1 MELQPEDRI
10 PERVLVICAH
20 PDDIEFGVA
29 GSVAKWKQDGAEVI
43 YCLVTDGAAGDNN
56 PGTDLQKLKQ
66 TRREEQQAAAEV
78 IGVKDVR
85 FLDYPDGVLEPTLE
99 VRRDL
104 TRIIREVKPDRVV
117 CQDPTTFFTRGEY
130 VNHPDHRAAGEA
142 AIYAT
147 FPSSPSRPIFPD
159 LLDEGFEPHQV
170 IDLYMTLTTN
180 PDTIVDI
187 SSTLEDKLEALV
199 QHRSQLG
206 DGKDAAE
213 RVRGWAKANGEDNG
227 VAYGEVFRVIRFRRK
242 EADESPNGKK

>member
-1 MELQPEDRI
+1 MELKPEDRI

-29 GSVAKWKQDGAEVI
+29 GSVAKWRQQGAEVI

-56 PGTDLQKLKQ
+56 PDADLKKLKQ
-66 TRREEQQAAAEV
+66 VRREEQRAAA
-78 IGVKDVR
+78 GVVGVTDIR
-85 FLDYPDGVLEPTLE
+85 FLDYPDGVLEPTLA

-104 TRIIREVKPDRVV
+104 TRVIREVKPDRVV
-117 CQDPTTFFTRGEY
+117 CQDPTTVFSRGEY

-147 FPSSPSRPIFPD
+147 FPSSPSRPIFPE

-170 IDLYMTLTTN
+170 IDLYMTLTTA

-187 SSTLEDKLEALV
+187 SDTLEDKLEALV

-213 RVRGWAKANGEDNG
+213 RVRGWASDAGQQHG
-227 VAYGEVFRVIRFRRK
+227 IAYGEVFRVLRFRHK
-242 EADESPNGKK
+242 ESPNGKK